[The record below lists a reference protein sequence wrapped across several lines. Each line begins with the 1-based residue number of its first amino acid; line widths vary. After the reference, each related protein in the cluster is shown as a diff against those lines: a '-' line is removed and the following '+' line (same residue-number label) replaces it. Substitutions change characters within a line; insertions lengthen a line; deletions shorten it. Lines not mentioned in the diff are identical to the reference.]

1 MKLRNL
7 SSCSRTLIAGFIL
20 AAGATPQLAQP
31 EPSQAPTVPADPAC
45 PTRLP
50 GCIRQPL
57 RWGCKAIK
65 LFCQSLL
72 IACASLL
79 IYCSNLPWPVGGLI
93 LAVAFG
99 VFAIWAIWCVRRR
112 LWCWA
117 LVGIRMD
124 RRKAGDLRFTMKLIT
139 PNNGEQ
145 FLIEREN
152 ATLTDLKVFSPA
164 TPT

>member
-7 SSCSRTLIAGFIL
+7 SSRSRTLIAGFIL
-20 AAGATPQLAQP
+20 AAGATHQLAQS
-31 EPSQAPTVPADPAC
+31 EPAQAPTLPADSAC
-45 PTRLP
+45 PARVP

-57 RWGCKAIK
+57 RWGRKAIK
-65 LFCQSLL
+65 LFGQSLL

-79 IYCSNLPWPVGGLI
+79 IYCSNLSWPVGGLI

-99 VFAIWAIWCVRRR
+99 VFAIWAIWGGWRR
-112 LWCWA
+112 LWRWA

-124 RRKAGDLRFTMKLIT
+124 RRKAGDLRFTMELIT
-139 PNNGEQ
+139 PNNDQQ
-145 FLIEREN
+145 FLIERGN
-152 ATLTDLKVFSPA
+152 ATLTNLIVFSPA